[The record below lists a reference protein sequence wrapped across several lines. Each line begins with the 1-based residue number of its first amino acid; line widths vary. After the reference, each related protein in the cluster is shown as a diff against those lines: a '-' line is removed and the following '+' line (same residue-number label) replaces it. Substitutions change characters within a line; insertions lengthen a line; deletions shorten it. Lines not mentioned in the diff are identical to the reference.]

1 MSRLK
6 NVGVAVSLAVL
17 AMGAQATTNLAT
29 EWYIEGG
36 NATFAN
42 GAVAFGSGSDHTG
55 FGHFALTLV
64 GGESYL
70 LSFTSI
76 GPGKGTVDLNMF
88 DLALNGNYLPVQ
100 FGQGFQTYNFVTGNS
115 QINSHLEFAWF
126 SGDAITLS
134 GISVTAVPEPESW
147 AMLMVGLA
155 AVGGMARRRKA
166 GQAAA

>member
-6 NVGVAVSLAVL
+6 NVGMAVSLAVL
-17 AMGAQATTNLAT
+17 AMGAQASTNLAT
-29 EWYIEGG
+29 DWHAG
-36 NATFAN
+36 NGTETFAGGLVN
-42 GAVAFGSGSDHTG
+42 LG
-55 FGHFALTLV
+55 FGFGNFGLTLV
-64 GGESYL
+64 GGEQYL

-76 GPGKGTVDLNMF
+76 GGTGTVSMYDLP
-88 DLALNGNYLPVQ
+88 LALTGGSTQ
-100 FGQGFQTYNFVTGNS
+100 FSQGSYTYNFATGTG
-115 QINSHLEFAWF
+115 QTWSHLNFAWN

-134 GISVTAVPEPESW
+134 GITVTAVPEPESW